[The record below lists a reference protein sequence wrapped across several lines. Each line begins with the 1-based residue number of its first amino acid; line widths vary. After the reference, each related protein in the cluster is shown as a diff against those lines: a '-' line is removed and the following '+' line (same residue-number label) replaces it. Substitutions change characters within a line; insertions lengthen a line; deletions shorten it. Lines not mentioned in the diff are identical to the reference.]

1 MRDNSPQYLVLVRVS
16 TQAIGM
22 LLRGSQLQGN
32 LQEELTMPAKK
43 KAAAKKK
50 KH

>member
-1 MRDNSPQYLVLVRVS
+1 MTSISGASVS
-16 TQAIGM
+16 LYPSDWDAVTRLATS
-22 LLRGSQLQGN
+22 RECF
-32 LQEELTMPAKK
+32 QEELTMPAKK

>member
-1 MRDNSPQYLVLVRVS
+1 VSLYPSNWDAVTRLATSRESPGG
-16 TQAIGM
+16 I
-22 LLRGSQLQGN
+22 
-32 LQEELTMPAKK
+32 TMPAKK